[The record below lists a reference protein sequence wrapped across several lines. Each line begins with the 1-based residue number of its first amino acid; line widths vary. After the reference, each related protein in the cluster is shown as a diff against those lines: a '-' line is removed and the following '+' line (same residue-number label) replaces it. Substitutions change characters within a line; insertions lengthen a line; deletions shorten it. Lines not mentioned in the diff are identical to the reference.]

1 MYMEVNLTAMNPY
14 GNWFC
19 RRKEHCDNTPVK
31 RSVPSLLRLDSTG
44 NTCCEKGLNSSIQKS
59 MASCIAKTFSGM
71 TSRSNSRSPDNI
83 VGCVSDYPILQNS
96 FDSACDK
103 NMAAKNCAIMH
114 MRPETSCIG
123 SFQSLAGCK
132 GMNTSSSI
140 SQHPGLHQSKF
151 QIPYLQFHPAVFSA
165 HPQQSDSAKKQVTKC
180 QSQRTGKKS
189 NRYFRYGWNAPQRKQ
204 SPEGIKSGT
213 PKKSENT
220 TVPKKQKCE
229 SKECDKQVE
238 KKISNSEHCD
248 RKNDK
253 KQKTDNESKDILSS
267 PLSNLSLGESVAIK
281 NALNQCSMSSSAS
294 NDIEKPKPDWFSIG
308 RRDSESKLSPSNT
321 VIVLDNWDDEI
332 SEEFQSENIK
342 LQNDMIDLLAT
353 EEEKTNSLE
362 DNIIS
367 TETSKSN
374 SFQNVEKICDT
385 LCTDEKVPDESKSQE
400 NVADTNAVVTQMCQ
414 NSEPHAVLYQRNMN
428 KKGRPSHKKRSRKKG
443 SKHSK
448 SNNIEQGQKRKF
460 EDSTSSKSGACT
472 IAFIIGGSD
481 PHSSLDSESDFSFD
495 SDEDSSD
502 SVDDDIDFVCHF
514 TERLLVNSAP
524 LLMNIICSAKSSP
537 VSQAVSAANREWET
551 MSEKPST
558 TATQSDRKVHFAEPE
573 SLTETYIAD
582 DWNRKGPWEE
592 YARDRERFKRR
603 IEEVKGVIDPILCED
618 HRQHVYS
625 NLMHQTE

>member
-1 MYMEVNLTAMNPY
+1 MI
-14 GNWFC
+14 
-19 RRKEHCDNTPVK
+19 
-31 RSVPSLLRLDSTG
+31 
-44 NTCCEKGLNSSIQKS
+44 EKTTKS
-59 MASCIAKTFSGM
+59 K
-71 TSRSNSRSPDNI
+71 
-83 VGCVSDYPILQNS
+83 
-96 FDSACDK
+96 
-103 NMAAKNCAIMH
+103 
-114 MRPETSCIG
+114 
-123 SFQSLAGCK
+123 
-132 GMNTSSSI
+132 
-140 SQHPGLHQSKF
+140 
-151 QIPYLQFHPAVFSA
+151 
-165 HPQQSDSAKKQVTKC
+165 
-180 QSQRTGKKS
+180 
-189 NRYFRYGWNAPQRKQ
+189 
-204 SPEGIKSGT
+204 
-213 PKKSENT
+213 
-220 TVPKKQKCE
+220 
-229 SKECDKQVE
+229 
-238 KKISNSEHCD
+238 
-248 RKNDK
+248 
-253 KQKTDNESKDILSS
+253 KTDNESKDILSS

-573 SLTETYIAD
+573 SLTETHIAD